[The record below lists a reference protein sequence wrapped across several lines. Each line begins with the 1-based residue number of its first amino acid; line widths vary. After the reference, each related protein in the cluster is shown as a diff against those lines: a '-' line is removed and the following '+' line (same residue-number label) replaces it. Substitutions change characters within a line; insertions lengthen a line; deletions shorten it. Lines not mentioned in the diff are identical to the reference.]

1 LYRRNNSRY
10 HKIKL
15 MRFKD
20 KVCIV
25 TGGGSGIG
33 RAVSQRFATEGG
45 IVVIVDRDEG
55 KGKEVEA
62 IIQQTAGQALFI
74 KTDISSSTQIKAA
87 VDQVLSNLK
96 RIDIL
101 VNNAAMMTFQ
111 PIVELPEEAWDKL
124 MAVNLKSIFIFC
136 KLCIPQMKKGVI
148 INVSSVH
155 AHESTPNVIP
165 YAASKGALEAL
176 TRGLSLEY
184 RSDQVRVNCVA
195 PGAVDTPM
203 LWSNP
208 NIKSGKEHIEGAIG
222 KPEDI
227 AAAIC
232 FLASEEAGYIN
243 GSTLAVDGGRLNIL

>member
-1 LYRRNNSRY
+1 M
-10 HKIKL
+10 K
-15 MRFKD
+15 FKD
-20 KVCIV
+20 KVCVV

-33 RAVSQRFATEGG
+33 RATCQRFAAEGG
-45 IVVIVDRDEG
+45 IVVIIDRDES
-55 KGKEVEA
+55 KGREVEA
-62 IIQQTAGQALFI
+62 LIRQNNAEALFI
-74 KTDISSSTQIKAA
+74 RTDISSSVQIHAAVTQI
-87 VDQVLSNLK
+87 LSTFK

-101 VNNAAMMTFQ
+101 VNNAAMMTFL
-111 PIVELPEEAWDKL
+111 PIVDLSEEDWDRL
-124 MAVNLKSIFIFC
+124 MAVNLKSVFIFC
-136 KLCIPQMKKGVI
+136 KLCIPQMKNGVI
-148 INVSSVH
+148 INISSVH

-184 RSDQVRVNCVA
+184 KSDQVRVNCVA

-208 NIKSGKEHIEGAIG
+208 NIKSGKEHIEGAVG

-232 FLASEEAGYIN
+232 FLASEEAVYIN

>member
-1 LYRRNNSRY
+1 
-10 HKIKL
+10 
-15 MRFKD
+15 MRFQG
-20 KVCIV
+20 KVCVV

-33 RAVSQRFATEGG
+33 RAVCQRFAAEGG
-45 IVVIVDRDEG
+45 KVVIVDIDEN
-55 KGKEVEA
+55 KGKETEKSIRQNSA
-62 IIQQTAGQALFI
+62 HALFI
-74 KTDISSSTQIKAA
+74 KTDISYAAEIKAA
-87 VDQVLSNLK
+87 VTQVLQTWG

-101 VNNAAMMTFQ
+101 INNAAIMTFQ

-124 MAVNLKSIFIFC
+124 MAVNLKSIFLFC
-136 KLCIPQMKKGVI
+136 KLCIPQMDHGVI

-155 AHESTPNVIP
+155 GHETTPNVLP
-165 YAASKGALEAL
+165 YAASKGAMEAF

-184 RSDQVRVNCVA
+184 KPEKVRANCVA

-208 NIKSGKEHIEGAIG
+208 NIKSGKEKLEGAVG

-232 FLASEEAGYIN
+232 FLASDEAGYIN
-243 GSTLAVDGGRLNIL
+243 GTTLAIDGGRLNIL

>member
-1 LYRRNNSRY
+1 MASQTNS
-10 HKIKL
+10 

-33 RAVSQRFATEGG
+33 KAVCQRFADEGG
-45 IVVIVDRDEG
+45 IAIILDRDEI
-55 KGKEVEA
+55 KGKEVEKL
-62 IIQQTAGQALFI
+62 IQQNNARSLFI
-74 KTDISSSTQIKAA
+74 KTDISSSEQIQAA
-87 VDQVLSNLK
+87 VKQVLNTFK
-96 RIDIL
+96 QIDIL
-101 VNNAAMMTFQ
+101 VNNAAMMTFK
-111 PIVELPEEAWDKL
+111 PIVELPEEDWDTL
-124 MAVNLKSIFIFC
+124 MAVNLKSIFVFC
-136 KLCIPQMKKGVI
+136 KLCIPTMKRGVI

-165 YAASKGALEAL
+165 YAASKGALEAF

-184 RSDQVRVNCVA
+184 KSEQVRVNCVA

-208 NIKSGKEHIEGAIG
+208 NIKSGKEHIEGKVG

>member
-1 LYRRNNSRY
+1 
-10 HKIKL
+10 

-33 RAVSQRFATEGG
+33 KAVCQRFATEGG
-45 IVVIVDRDEG
+45 IVVIIDKDEI
-55 KGKEVEA
+55 KGKEVEKL
-62 IIQQTAGQALFI
+62 IQQNNARALFI
-74 KTDISSSTQIKAA
+74 KTDISSSEQIQVA
-87 VDQVLSNLK
+87 VKQVFDTFK
-96 RIDIL
+96 QIDIL
-101 VNNAAMMTFQ
+101 VNNAAMMTFK
-111 PIVELPEEAWDKL
+111 PIVELPEEDWDML

-136 KLCIPQMKKGVI
+136 KYCIPKMKQGAI

-184 RSDQVRVNCVA
+184 KSDQVRVNCVA

-208 NIKSGKEHIEGAIG
+208 NIKSGKEHIEGEVG
-222 KPEDI
+222 RPEDI

-232 FLASEEAGYIN
+232 FLASEEARYIN